1 MTYSFVKTLRAV
13 DLTGTQAAGAYAY
26 GGVSTV
32 NDSLYLA
39 DVRFPHS
46 VSLTMGM
53 GVVMTKGNALSAD
66 AALCHF
72 KYTSVYGIFRQVNVS
87 YYITV
92 EAKLQYLC

>member
-39 DVRFPHS
+39 DVRFPS
-46 VSLTMGM
+46 SIGLTVGM
-53 GVVMTKGNALSAD
+53 GYVAAKGNALSAD

-72 KYTSVYGIFRQVNVS
+72 NYTSVYGIFRQVNVS

-92 EAKLQYLC
+92 EAKLQYLY